1 MKSSID
7 INVDMGEGMG
17 NEHLLMPYI
26 SSCNIACGG
35 HYGDRAS
42 MRRVVQLAKQYKV
55 KIGAHPSF
63 PDPENFGRKVMKMSF
78 TALFV
83 SVKSQIQEMMKV
95 VNEEHAALHHVKPHG
110 ALYNQAAIDV
120 EIANVIVE
128 VMKSIALPLKLY
140 VPYKSVIAKVAIKH
154 NIPIV
159 YEAFAD
165 RNYNSNLTLVARTE
179 SNAIIKDENELF
191 EHVFKILTT
200 EKVNT
205 INGRE
210 VDIKANTI
218 CVHGDNSEVV
228 NLIKFLSKKLNQNQ
242 ITIL

>member
-1 MKSSID
+1 
-7 INVDMGEGMG
+7 
-17 NEHLLMPYI
+17 
-26 SSCNIACGG
+26 
-35 HYGDRAS
+35 
-42 MRRVVQLAKQYKV
+42 
-55 KIGAHPSF
+55 
-63 PDPENFGRKVMKMSF
+63 
-78 TALFV
+78 
-83 SVKSQIQEMMKV
+83 
-95 VNEEHAALHHVKPHG
+95 
-110 ALYNQAAIDV
+110 
-120 EIANVIVE
+120 
-128 VMKSIALPLKLY
+128 MKSIALPLKLY

-228 NLIKFLSKKLNQNQ
+228 NLIQFLSKKLNQNQ

>member
-1 MKSSID
+1 M
-7 INVDMGEGMG
+7 
-17 NEHLLMPYI
+17 
-26 SSCNIACGG
+26 
-35 HYGDRAS
+35 
-42 MRRVVQLAKQYKV
+42 
-55 KIGAHPSF
+55 
-63 PDPENFGRKVMKMSF
+63 
-78 TALFV
+78 
-83 SVKSQIQEMMKV
+83 
-95 VNEEHAALHHVKPHG
+95 
-110 ALYNQAAIDV
+110 

-128 VMKSIALPLKLY
+128 FMKSIALPLKLY

-228 NLIKFLSKKLNQNQ
+228 NLIQFLSKKLNQNQ